1 MGVVDVALVTGPGD
15 GAISGLGRR
24 GLPQGRRRWRHS
36 RPGLHRG
43 IAEAVGISD
52 RAMSERLR
60 RGVTALIREA
70 SDVCLRRERSIAGR
84 LSSRGGTDGVGI
96 YPWLHRCSYWWL

>member
-24 GLPQGRRRWRHS
+24 GLPQGRRRWRRS